1 MNAYLAALALA
12 VTCSLSNNTYALPEV
27 IDNSAYPVSA
37 GAVAIVP
44 VSPSPSTNS
53 LMEMTER
60 LEQLQLEVQQLT
72 GKVEEQA
79 NQIAELKQQQAATLS
94 AEAEKHSSP
103 PTDALQSG
111 SENSVTEQQTS
122 PPSLDDEAS
131 SHASPAGTATT
142 TESVNAQ
149 SQANRPLKTDISA
162 VTDDEKKAY
171 FEAYETLR
179 LGHTDEAIMAFKTFI
194 NNYAHS
200 VLISNAQYW
209 LAEAYRVNQND
220 DAAKQIYELVVN
232 NYPGTEKM
240 PDALLKLAYV
250 EINLK
255 HNDQAKAYLTR
266 VIKDYPET
274 TLARL
279 AAKKLLTLE
288 VSIH

>member
-1 MNAYLAALALA
+1 MNGYLAALALA
-12 VTCSLSNNTYALPEV
+12 ITYSLSNNTYALPEV
-27 IDNSAYPVSA
+27 IDNSAYPASA
-37 GAVAIVP
+37 GTVVAAP
-44 VSPSPSTNS
+44 TLPSPSTNS
-53 LMEMTER
+53 LIEMTER

-79 NQIAELKQQQAATLS
+79 NQITELKQQQATLS
-94 AEAEKHSSP
+94 AEAENNQPQPATNQQSSP
-103 PTDALQSG
+103 ANPD
-111 SENSVTEQQTS
+111 TEQQ
-122 PPSLDDEAS
+122 LDQPNLNNE
-131 SHASPAGTATT
+131 AGTNVSATPT
-142 TESVNAQ
+142 TETVDAKQ
-149 SQANRPLKTDISA
+149 QANRPLKTDISA

-179 LGHTDEAIMAFKTFI
+179 LGHTDEAVMAFKTFI

-220 DAAKQIYELVVN
+220 EAAKQIYEIVVN
-232 NYPGTEKM
+232 NYPGAEKM

-279 AAKKLLTLE
+279 AAKKLLTLDA
-288 VSIH
+288 SH